1 VYIICERAHAAAYG
15 AGCRFRSAFF
25 ARTFATTRRFAG
37 ARAQIDELKREKRFS
52 EGDTQDVT
60 RQNWFQTHIQIHQ
73 D

>member
-1 VYIICERAHAAAYG
+1 VSVHTLLHMAQAAAFVP
-15 AGCRFRSAFF
+15 RFLLALLQQPVALL
-25 ARTFATTRRFAG
+25 AR

-60 RQNWFQTHIQIHQ
+60 RKNWFQTHIQIHQ